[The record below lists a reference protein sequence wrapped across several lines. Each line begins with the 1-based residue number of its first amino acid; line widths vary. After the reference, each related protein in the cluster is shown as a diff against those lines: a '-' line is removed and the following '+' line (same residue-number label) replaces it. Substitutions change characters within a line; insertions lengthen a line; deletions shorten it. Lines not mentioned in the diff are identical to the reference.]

1 MTLVTSPNVS
11 DALAAGQPVVALE
24 STVITHGMAW
34 PTNLEVARRLE
45 EIVRQRGAAPATVGV
60 IAGRVRVGL
69 TADEIQQL
77 AESTDTH
84 KISLRDLPI
93 AAAQQ
98 WDGGTTVASTA
109 WAAHRAGIA
118 VFATGGIGGVHPGE
132 AMDISADLPALAR
145 TPIVVV
151 SAGAKAILDLPRTV
165 EWLETHGVPVIGYG
179 TDEFP
184 AFYSRS
190 SGLTVA
196 ARVESAEEVA
206 AIARAGRQLGLP
218 AAVLV
223 GVPVPAGAEIP
234 AERIRNVIAQAEHE
248 ARSQGV
254 TGRDLTPFL
263 LARLGEL
270 TGGDST
276 RANIAL
282 LENNA
287 GIAADI
293 AIALAERRIDG

>member
-1 MTLVTSPNVS
+1 MTLVAAQSIT

-24 STVITHGMAW
+24 SALITHGMAW

-60 IAGRVRVGL
+60 IRGQVRVGL
-69 TADEIQQL
+69 SADEIRRL

-84 KISLRDLPI
+84 KISLRDLPV
-93 AAAQQ
+93 AVAQQ
-98 WDGGTTVASTA
+98 WDGGTTVAATA
-109 WAAHRAGIA
+109 WAAHQAGIH

-132 AMDISADLPALAR
+132 AMDISADLPVLAR

-151 SAGAKAILDLPRTV
+151 SAGAKAILNLPRTV

-179 TDEFP
+179 ADEFP

-190 SGLTVA
+190 SGLAVA
-196 ARVESAEEVA
+196 ARAETPQEVA
-206 AIARAGRQLGLP
+206 AVVRASRQLGLP
-218 AAVLV
+218 GAILV
-223 GVPVPAGAEIP
+223 GAPAPAGAEIP
-234 AERIRNVIAQAEHE
+234 AERIRDVIAQAEHE
-248 ARSQGV
+248 AMSQGV

-263 LARLGEL
+263 LARLDEL
-270 TGGDST
+270 TGGAST
-276 RANIAL
+276 QANIAL

-287 GIAADI
+287 GVAADI
-293 AIALAERRIDG
+293 AVALGMVG